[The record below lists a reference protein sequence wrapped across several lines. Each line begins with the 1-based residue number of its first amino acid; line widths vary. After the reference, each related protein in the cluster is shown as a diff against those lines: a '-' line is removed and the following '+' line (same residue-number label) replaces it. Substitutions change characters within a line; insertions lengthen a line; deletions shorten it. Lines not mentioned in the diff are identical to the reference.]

1 MSQCKLTQAYRVLY
15 GAVSQE
21 VAPAYAL
28 PFLDE
33 GGQHSPYNIDWCLQF
48 VEEKLK
54 RIIDR
59 VVPFYHLAIHGL
71 ITYQESWVHGYR
83 RVGTRKGL
91 LRALSFG
98 ARPSME
104 VSYVPGAN
112 GDYYEDSI
120 RDVVYGYKIAFE
132 ELADVHVEFV
142 ADYEEL
148 APEASR
154 IVYANGTEL
163 VVNWGDEGVCG
174 LEPQS
179 YRIVRRGDV
188 KGRGGSR

>member
-1 MSQCKLTQAYRVLY
+1 M
-15 GAVSQE
+15 SQE

-33 GGQHSPYNIDWCLQF
+33 GGQHSPYNIGWCLQF
-48 VEEKLK
+48 VEGNLK

-59 VVPFYHLAIHGL
+59 VVPFYQLAIHGL

-83 RVGTRKGL
+83 HGGVRKGL
-91 LRALSFG
+91 LRAMAFG
-98 ARPSME
+98 ARPTME

-112 GDYYEDSI
+112 GDYYKDSI
-120 RDVVYGYKIAFE
+120 RDIQEGYRLAFE
-132 ELADVHVEFV
+132 ELADTHAELV

-154 IVYANGTEL
+154 IVYANGTSL
-163 VVNWGDEGVCG
+163 TVNWGDTPVGD
-174 LEPQS
+174 LEPMS
-179 YRIVRRGDV
+179 YRID
-188 KGRGGSR
+188 KS